1 MRRHGRAVEESE
13 VDLTPML
20 DIVFILLIFFIVTA
34 TFIKERAINLTPP
47 PPAPPDQPIE
57 PKPTI
62 LIRISE
68 DNLVSVNRRLADLGS
83 VRANIER
90 LIAETPESA
99 VLVQAHPRAK
109 NRIVITVVDQA
120 RSALGG
126 DGSVGFTVDSTG

>member
-1 MRRHGRAVEESE
+1 MRRHSKPVEESD

-34 TFIKERAINLTPP
+34 TFVKERALNLTPP
-47 PPAPPDQPIE
+47 PPAPPDQPVD

-68 DNLVSVNRRLADLGS
+68 ESLVTVNGRLADIGS

-109 NRIVITVVDQA
+109 NRLVILVVDQT
-120 RSALGG
+120 RSAGVQN
-126 DGSVGFTVDSTG
+126 VGFTVDSAG